1 MSQNFQ
7 TNYQPLGGNDTT
19 GVDQDSHSVNTDRER
34 EDDLSPDTH
43 SSMVFHVVPKS
54 CKSRWNHIE
63 DLDTFF
69 QRVYHYHQNYGLLCM
84 VLQYISELGQYA
96 FVIVFS
102 TVLFTCIDYDILF
115 RDKAPPNAPEL
126 NFTSKIHISDV
137 FRSHDDV
144 LKHFTPLLVFII
156 VIASIIWLVRIV
168 YVIFTFCHFWEV
180 KMFFNNALG
189 IHDSDLGNITW
200 EEVQQ
205 RLMEVQ
211 VEQRMCIHKEV
222 LTELDIYH
230 RILRFNNYFIAMV
243 NKNIMPL
250 KYEVPFFGEIVV
262 LTKGMRFNIDML
274 LFWGPFSPFKNNWHL
289 NDEYK
294 RAENRQKLA
303 EELSNKI
310 FIVGIINLIFCPLV
324 FLFQVLYTFFYYAES
339 IKREPGSLGS
349 RRWSDY
355 GRVYLRHFNELEHE
369 LSARLCRGYK
379 AATQYMNIF
388 SSPVMAI
395 LARHFSFVF
404 GAVVAVV
411 AGLTLWDEDVLLV
424 EHMITVGSL
433 FALGVGICAVFI
445 PDENLVFCPELLMR
459 RVLSEVHYI
468 PDHWREK
475 AHTSKVRQEF
485 SQLFQ
490 YRLTYVLEDLVS
502 PIITPLIF
510 IFKLRYR
517 ALEIVDFFRNFT
529 VEVVG
534 VGDVCSFAQMD
545 VRQHGSPTWQ
555 PEVLLEDIEQ
565 GEFNKQDTKTDGG
578 KTELSLLHFT
588 MTNPKWK
595 PPQESSAFITALK
608 TQAQRDVNTLPTL
621 QEENV
626 VYSSLNSISC
636 GAGGLGVGGVSMF
649 SPWMRGPG
657 YQPNMLF
664 QQSCWSPR
672 SYRGNISHVEG
683 SIHGPTGG
691 ILSSIQQHPMGQSS
705 IDPIETSNITSGPVI
720 DPVLAPSSTVPSAI
734 WNTNLTTMPPDLTAI
749 DMSLSTMYLHEIHHR
764 HRHRA
769 TYTDNPVQPPRPS
782 TLPPSGAFQNVSFVG
797 QPSNMQPGGG
807 NNTPTVSFQRAQE
820 NTPLLAEP

>member
-7 TNYQPLGGNDTT
+7 TNYQPLGNDTNE
-19 GVDQDSHSVNTDRER
+19 GDQDATNVSLDRER

-54 CKSRWNHIE
+54 CKSSWNHVE

-69 QRVYHYHQNYGLLCM
+69 QRVYQYHQGNGLLCM
-84 VLQYISELGQYA
+84 VLQFVLELAQYA
-96 FVIVFS
+96 FVCALSIF
-102 TVLFTCIDYDILF
+102 LFTCVDYDILF
-115 RDKAPPNAPEL
+115 RNKTPHNVPM
-126 NFTSKIHISDV
+126 NFTSKIHIRDAIYSRDEIRGN
-137 FRSHDDV
+137 FSS
-144 LKHFTPLLVFII
+144 LLVFII
-156 VIASIIWLVRIV
+156 LIASIIWIVRTV
-168 YVIFTFCHFWEV
+168 YVIFTLCHYREV
-180 KMFFNNALG
+180 KLFFNNALG
-189 IHDSDLGNITW
+189 IQDQDLCNITW

-230 RILRFNNYFIAMV
+230 RILRFDNYFIAMV
-243 NKNIMPL
+243 NKSVIPL

-262 LTKGMRFNIDML
+262 LTNGLKFNIDML
-274 LFWGPFSPFKNNWHL
+274 LFWGPISPFKNNWHL

-303 EELSNKI
+303 EELSKKI
-310 FIVGIINLIFCPLV
+310 LIVGIINLIFCPIIC
-324 FLFQVLYTFFYYAES
+324 LFQVVYTFYYYAE
-339 IKREPGSLGS
+339 IVKREPGRLGS
-349 RRWSDY
+349 RCWSQY
-355 GRVYLRHFNELEHE
+355 GRVYLRHFNELNHE

-379 AATQYMNIF
+379 AAAQYMNIF

-395 LARHFSFVF
+395 LARHMSFIL
-404 GAVVAVV
+404 GALVAVI
-411 AGLTLWDEDVLLV
+411 AGLSLWDEDVILV
-424 EHMITVGSL
+424 EHVITLGSV
-433 FALGVGICAVFI
+433 FAIGVGICKVFI

-459 RVLSEVHYI
+459 RVLAEVHYI

-490 YRLTYVLEDLVS
+490 YQLTYLLEDLVS

-510 IFKLRYR
+510 IFKLRHR
-517 ALEIVDFFRNFT
+517 ALDIVDFFRNFT
-529 VEVVG
+529 VEIVG

-545 VRQHGSPTWQ
+545 IRQHGSPTWQ
-555 PEVLLEDIEQ
+555 PDILLDDLEQ

-608 TQAQRDVNTLPTL
+608 TQVQRDMTNLAAV
-621 QEENV
+621 QEENALL
-626 VYSSLNSISC
+626 SSLTSISC
-636 GAGGLGVGGVSMF
+636 GGGGLGVGGVSMF
-649 SPWMRGPG
+649 SPWMKGPAH
-657 YQPNMLF
+657 QPNTLF
-664 QQSCWSPR
+664 QQSGWSPK
-672 SYRGNISHVEG
+672 SYKCNTSHIEG
-683 SIHGPTGG
+683 SIQGPSRG
-691 ILSSIQQHPMGQSS
+691 ILSSIQQHQMGQSS
-705 IDPIETSNITSGPVI
+705 VDPIENSNITSGPII
-720 DPVLAPSSTVPSAI
+720 DPVLAPSSMLPSSI
-734 WNTNLTTMPPDLTAI
+734 WNTNLTTMPQDITAI

-769 TYTDNPVQPPRPS
+769 TYTDNPVQPSRPS
-782 TLPPSGAFQNVSFVG
+782 TLPPSGAFQNVSFAG
-797 QPSNMQPGGG
+797 QPSNMQPDGS
-807 NNTPTVSFQRAQE
+807 NTPTVSFQRAKE